1 MSDFNKRYKEA
12 KKILAKFKSIPDYED
27 IEQTVAL
34 KLYEFPTESVEKV
47 CKVVYKDFLNNAMQ
61 AKRRTALSIY
71 NEDDEC
77 LDDDIYF
84 VDPST
89 VEQFGETNN
98 ITDGLK
104 EDVGKLEKTLQFV
117 DCIYNS
123 YYPNSLFN
131 LTIEKRRGRSA
142 VKKEFECF
150 YRKSKANYYF
160 GNIFQGVKKK

>member
-98 ITDGLK
+98 ITDELK
-104 EDVGKLEKTLQFV
+104 DDVGRLEKTLQYI
-117 DCIYNS
+117 DCIYTN
-123 YYPNSLFN
+123 YYPYFLSN
-131 LTIEKRRGRSA
+131 LYKNKIKGRSLIKNKFY
-142 VKKEFECF
+142 KKG
-150 YRKSKANYYF
+150 KANYYF